1 MEATT
6 ISSTDNS
13 TDKAK
18 GPIPK
23 LQPHHVA
30 DLQRSG
36 LTMETIQMLG
46 FFSAAAAQTRAILG
60 FDAGT
65 GLVIPYPFYEGQPFY
80 RVKPDRSPIVDGKPL
95 GKYLQATGSKMPAY
109 IPPKT
114 WEALKDPKAMV
125 IITEGEKKA
134 AKADQEGFAAIGLG
148 GIYGYYQNHE
158 LIPDL
163 ANLVWKGRK
172 VIIAY
177 DSDYTV
183 NPDVRLAVF
192 GLEQQLTQL
201 GAAVDTLYFSPAADG
216 SKVGLDD
223 YLVANGREGLDKLIS
238 EAKPCLYWEAS
249 LIAALPEYQRS
260 DSLGSLFSKIVR
272 LEPAGRLPWKTLC
285 HDKLKMKVG
294 DFNLLLKTAEAKLA
308 ERMLEARI
316 RLQEYQTKEEQARM
330 EEELAE
336 LRPQALELLR
346 NPALLYLHGKAV
358 QRLGVAGED
367 ENIGVLILAITSRL
381 EDDPLS
387 ITLKGESAS
396 GKSHTAQKTLQ
407 TFPPEAYLEM
417 TGLSKQ
423 ALIYSDEQISHRTLV
438 IFERAGATAA
448 DYNIRTLQS
457 EGKLIFEVAEKNP
470 ETNKW
475 KTRRV
480 EKPGPTNFLFTT
492 TSPELRP
499 ENETRHW
506 SLIMDETTEQTRG
519 AKRESAKRYG
529 PTESTEWLAIWHQ
542 AQRELKTVKVQIPY
556 AMWLADNTP
565 DAPLRIRRD
574 FNKLLAL
581 VEASAILHQYQ
592 RETGENKE
600 VFANLADY
608 FIARELVCKVFPAS
622 LLGINQKIIGL
633 VKEVE
638 AIYLKKAN
646 SGEEN
651 PTVAPR
657 EVATALHVNVSS
669 VSRWLRPAIDVGLI
683 EVVRENARGQIQQVK
698 PGLASMELT
707 DILPKVRD
715 LAEAFP
721 ELAKGF
727 HVIHPVTGEEFTLKE
742 ETGKNFEER

>member
-1 MEATT
+1 MGT
-6 ISSTDNS
+6 IES
-13 TDKAK
+13 
-18 GPIPK
+18 
-23 LQPHHVA
+23 L
-30 DLQRSG
+30 RFCSG
-36 LTMETIQMLG
+36 T
-46 FFSAAAAQTRAILG
+46 AAEVKAILG
-60 FDAGT
+60 FDAGP
-65 GLVIPYPFYEGQPFY
+65 GLIIPYPCYEGQPFY
-80 RVKPDRSPIVDGKPL
+80 RIKPDNPPIKNGKPL
-95 GKYLQATGSKMPAY
+95 GKYLQAPDSIMRAY

-114 WEALKDPKAMV
+114 WEALKNPKAMV

-163 ANLVWKGRK
+163 AKLTWLGRP
-172 VIIAY
+172 VIIAF
-177 DSDYTV
+177 DSDYST
-183 NPDVRLAVF
+183 NRDVRFAVF
-192 GLEQQLTQL
+192 GLEQELTRR
-201 GAAVDTLYFSPAADG
+201 GATVEMVCFAPAADG
-216 SKVGLDD
+216 KKVGLDD
-223 YLVANGREGLDKLIS
+223 YLIANGREGLEKLIA
-238 EAKPCLYWEAS
+238 EAKPCLYWEVF

-260 DSLGSLFSKIVR
+260 DSLSTLFSKIVR
-272 LEPAGRLPWKTLC
+272 LEPTARLPWKTLC

-294 DFNLLLKTAEAKLA
+294 DFNLLIRAAESNLA

-316 RLQEYQTKEEQARM
+316 RLQEYQTREEQARM

-358 QRLGVAGED
+358 QKLGVAGED
-367 ENIGVLILAITSRL
+367 ENIRVLILAITSRL

-396 GKSHTAQKTLQ
+396 GKSYTAQKTLQ

-475 KTRRV
+475 ETRRV
-480 EKPGPTNFLFTT
+480 EKPGPANFLFTT

-506 SLIMDETTEQTRG
+506 SLIMDETTTQTRG
-519 AKRESAKRYG
+519 AKRETAKRYG

-542 AQRELKTVKVQIPY
+542 AQRELKAVKVRIPY

-698 PGLASMELT
+698 PGLANMELT
-707 DILPKVRD
+707 DILPKVSD
-715 LAEAFP
+715 LAEGFP

-742 ETGKNFEER
+742 ERKKIFEEH